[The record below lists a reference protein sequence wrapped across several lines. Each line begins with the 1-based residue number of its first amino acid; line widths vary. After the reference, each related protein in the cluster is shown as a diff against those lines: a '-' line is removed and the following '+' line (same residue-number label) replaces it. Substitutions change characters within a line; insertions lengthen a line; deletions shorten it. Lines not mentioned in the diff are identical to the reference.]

1 MESQPV
7 MASSSPPAPSIIF
20 LCGKT
25 LLSALLLL
33 LLLLLLPPTFP
44 ETRQAMTSPDAGGR
58 GGKLELVACIA
69 LVIVLL
75 KFFLADWL
83 VCLLLGVIEFFKER
97 LAPDLPGDRKPNP
110 THGPAEAMS
119 ESDRESLPPGCE
131 YEVFLSFRGPDTRE
145 SFADCLYNSLVD
157 AGIRVFRDNEELRLG
172 DEIGPRLRQGIM
184 QSKISIP
191 IFSKRYASS
200 KWCLRELSLIAERY
214 RENKQIVMPIF
225 FDVTPD
231 QVKNQTG
238 NYDAALRQHAGKYP
252 QCVGEWRSALSELGR
267 LKGWPLKDTANGHW
281 GQFIKLVVTRVL
293 YKLKKAHLPM
303 KKTFVGMERHAD
315 AVMSLLNVGIGD
327 VRIVGIYGIRGIGK
341 TTLAKDIYNRLLDG
355 SEFEGCSS
363 LDNIREKSLQPNGL
377 EWLQSKLVAD
387 ITRSKREDF
396 GSVDEGTNMLM
407 DRFRDKKVLI
417 LLDDVDH
424 LKQLNALVAERE
436 WFGLGSRII
445 ITTTDGGILRE
456 APQVDSS
463 YEMEGME
470 QDEALEL
477 FNKHA
482 FRSTD
487 PSADPS
493 TAKLNPL
500 AKKIVKATGGL
511 PLALEIIGSFLYSK
525 NKDIWKETLEK
536 LKERPD
542 KKVLDQLR
550 VSYDDLEDEEK
561 EIFLDIACFFIGMD
575 KRVVFHMWKDCKLN
589 PALGIEVL
597 RLRSLIKIGDDNRL
611 WMHNCL
617 RDLGRKIVEKEKKVM
632 GMPSRLWRRDEARN
646 ILQNPKYKGTERI
659 KAISLQCELGT
670 SFCYDGEQFKN
681 MSNLRFLR
689 LVYAELSG
697 DIRSLSELRWLSWQK
712 SSLKFMPKSLP
723 LAKLKVL
730 DMSGSEVKED
740 WSAWS
745 STKKPVKLKVLDLSS
760 CHKLTTTPDLSMFKH
775 LERLIL
781 EDSQRLSAFH
791 PTMVDHLQCLSSLN
805 LKGCWR
811 VTNLPERLGSMTKL
825 MELIIDGTSII
836 QLPDSIGSLQNLQML
851 SANECHHLQAL
862 PDSIG
867 RLNSLVKLSLSHTG
881 VATLPN
887 SVGNLNNMEVLNINS
902 SNISHFPSS
911 LGKLGK
917 LKEINASKCKN
928 LEGDIPAELGKLFS
942 LEVLRLDGTNIKG
955 IPETI
960 RGLPHLQTLHLAG
973 CPKLQSLPELPVSLV
988 SVRVNSPSVE
998 AIPNLCS
1005 LINLEELVLSIN
1017 TLHCEI
1023 GSLTRLKVLSIP
1035 RCTKIQSLPKL
1046 PKSLHKL
1053 NISNS
1058 LLQILPELSELQ
1070 NLTELSLENCEK
1082 LTNIPGLGYLVNL
1095 KSLKVDSCLQI
1106 TSLSGLEQLKSL
1118 RVLQVSSCENLKRL
1132 PNLSMLKL
1140 SIMNARGCESLIEI
1154 EGLDNLYALTDLDIG
1169 NCKSI
1174 KRLPDLSKLTL
1185 LRSFYADG
1193 CKKLQGLEGI
1203 GKLGELLFLRISGC
1217 REIKCLPNLSKLK
1230 KLRHLDIAGCEGI
1243 SEVHGLL
1250 ELKSIKRIV
1259 ISRRISLAKL
1269 QDILKERDAN
1279 CDKSS
1284 VVNRIITE
1292 CHNLWRDSRGCLS
1305 EAVGASSE
1313 SINGLA
1319 VSISEGSAVAIYPY
1333 DNRRDIISA
1342 P

>member
-1 MESQPV
+1 

-145 SFADCLYNSLVD
+145 SFADCLYNSL
-157 AGIRVFRDNEELRLG
+157 
-172 DEIGPRLRQGIM
+172 
-184 QSKISIP
+184 SKISIP

-550 VSYDDLEDEEK
+550 
-561 EIFLDIACFFIGMD
+561 
-575 KRVVFHMWKDCKLN
+575 
-589 PALGIEVL
+589 
-597 RLRSLIKIGDDNRL
+597 
-611 WMHNCL
+611 
-617 RDLGRKIVEKEKKVM
+617 
-632 GMPSRLWRRDEARN
+632 
-646 ILQNPKYKGTERI
+646 GTERI

-836 QLPDSIGSLQNLQML
+836 QLPDSI
-851 SANECHHLQAL
+851 
-862 PDSIG
+862 
-867 RLNSLVKLSLSHTG
+867 G

>member
-1 MESQPV
+1 M
-7 MASSSPPAPSIIF
+7 I
-20 LCGKT
+20 
-25 LLSALLLL
+25 
-33 LLLLLLPPTFP
+33 
-44 ETRQAMTSPDAGGR
+44 
-58 GGKLELVACIA
+58 
-69 LVIVLL
+69 
-75 KFFLADWL
+75 
-83 VCLLLGVIEFFKER
+83 CLLNKEGR
-97 LAPDLPGDRKPNP
+97 RRRRRPRPNCSSVN
-110 THGPAEAMS
+110 GKS
-119 ESDRESLPPGCE
+119 ESDRVSLPPGCE

-145 SFADCLYNSLVD
+145 SFTDCLYNSLVD

-225 FDVTPD
+225 FDVRPD

-252 QCVGEWRSALSELGR
+252 QDVGEWRSALSELGQ
-267 LKGWPLKDTANGHW
+267 LKGWPLEDTANGYW
-281 GQFIKLVVTRVL
+281 GQFIKLVVTSVL
-293 YKLKKAHLPM
+293 SKLKKAHLPRN
-303 KKTFVGMERHAD
+303 KTFVGIERHAD
-315 AVMSLLNVGIGD
+315 AVMSLLDVGIRD

-341 TTLAKDIYNRLLDG
+341 TTLAKDIYNKLLDG

-363 LDNIREKSLQPNGL
+363 LDNIREKSLPPNGL

-387 ITRSKREDF
+387 ITRRKGDEF
-396 GSVDEGTNMLM
+396 GSVDDGTKVLM
-407 DRFRDKKVLI
+407 DRFRGKKVLI
-417 LLDDVDH
+417 LLDDVDNI
-424 LKQLNALVAERE
+424 KQLNVLVAERE
-436 WFGLGSRII
+436 WFGIGSRII

-463 YEMEGME
+463 YEMGGME

-482 FRSTD
+482 FRTT
-487 PSADPS
+487 DPS
-493 TAKLNPL
+493 TAKLNHL

-511 PLALEIIGSFLYSK
+511 PLALEIMGSSLYGK
-525 NKDIWKETLEK
+525 NKDIWKETLQK

-542 KKVLDQLR
+542 KKVIDQLR
-550 VSYDDLEDEEK
+550 VSYDNLEDEEK
-561 EIFLDIACFFIGMD
+561 EIFLDIACFFIGTD

-597 RLRSLIKIGDDNRL
+597 RLRSLIKIGDDNKL
-611 WMHNCL
+611 GMHNCL
-617 RDLGRKIVEKEKKVM
+617 RDLGRKIVEEENNAT
-632 GMPSRLWRRDEARN
+632 GMPSRLWRREEARN
-646 ILQNPKYKGTERI
+646 VLQNHMGTERI
-659 KAISLQCELGT
+659 KAISLQCELGE
-670 SFCYDGEQFKN
+670 SFCFDGEQFKN

-697 DIRSLSELRWLSWQK
+697 HIRSLSELRWLSWQK
-712 SSLKFMPKSLP
+712 SSMKFMPKSLP

-745 STKKPVKLKVLDLSS
+745 STKKPVKLKVLDLSG
-760 CHKLTTTPDLSMFKH
+760 CHKLTTTPDLSMFKN

-781 EDSQRLSAFH
+781 EDCQRLSAFH
-791 PTMVDHLQCLSSLN
+791 PTMVGLQCLSSLN
-805 LKGCWR
+805 LKGCWC
-811 VTNLPERLGSMTKL
+811 VTNLPERLGSMKKL
-825 MELIIDGTSII
+825 TELIIDGTSII
-836 QLPDSIGSLQNLQML
+836 RLPDSIGSLEKLQML

-867 RLNSLVKLSLSHTG
+867 RLNSLVRLSLSHTG

-887 SVGNLNNMEVLNINS
+887 SVGNLSNMEVLNINAN
-902 SNISHFPSS
+902 NISHFPSS

-928 LEGDIPAELGKLFS
+928 L
-942 LEVLRLDGTNIKG
+942 KG

-960 RGLPHLQTLHLAG
+960 RGLSHLQTLHLTG

-988 SVRVNSPSVE
+988 SVRVTSQSAG
-998 AIPNLCS
+998 AIPNLPD

-1017 TLHCEI
+1017 TLGCEVR
-1023 GSLTRLKVLSIP
+1023 SLPRLKVLSFP
-1035 RCTKIQSLPKL
+1035 SCTNLQSLPKL
-1046 PKSLHKL
+1046 PESLHKL
-1053 NISNS
+1053 NVSNGS
-1058 LLQILPELSELQ
+1058 LEILPKLSNLQ
-1070 NLTELSLENCEK
+1070 NLSELSLENCNK
-1082 LTNIPGLGYLVNL
+1082 LTDIPGLRDLVVL

-1106 TSLSGLEQLKSL
+1106 TSLGGLEQLKSL
-1118 RVLQVSSCENLKRL
+1118 RVLQVSSCEKLKTL
-1132 PNLSMLKL
+1132 PNLSMLKKL
-1140 SIMNARGCESLIEI
+1140 SVMNARGCESLIEI
-1154 EGLDNLYALTDLDIG
+1154 EGLDSLYALTDLDIG

-1174 KRLPDLSKLTL
+1174 ERLPDLSELTMLRSLSADGCKELQGLKGLGELEKLLSLRISGCRKIKHLPDLSKL
-1185 LRSFYADG
+1185 
-1193 CKKLQGLEGI
+1193 KKL
-1203 GKLGELLFLRISGC
+1203 K
-1217 REIKCLPNLSKLK
+1217 NLN
-1230 KLRHLDIAGCEGI
+1230 IAGCENI
-1243 SEVHGLL
+1243 SEVLGLW
-1250 ELKSIKRIV
+1250 ELKSLKCLV

-1269 QDILKERDAN
+1269 PDILKEGDVKSPSW
-1279 CDKSS
+1279 DDSS
-1284 VVNRIITE
+1284 VVSRIITE
-1292 CHNLWRDSRGCLS
+1292 CHNRLRDPRGCLS
-1305 EAVGASSE
+1305 EAVSSE

-1319 VSISEGSAVAIYPY
+1319 VSISEGRVVALYPY
-1333 DNRRDIISA
+1333 DNHRDIRSA